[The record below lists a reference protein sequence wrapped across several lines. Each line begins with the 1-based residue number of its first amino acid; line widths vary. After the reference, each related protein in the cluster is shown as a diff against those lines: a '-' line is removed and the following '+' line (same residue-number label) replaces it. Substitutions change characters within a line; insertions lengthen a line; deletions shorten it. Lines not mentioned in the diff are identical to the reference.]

1 MDGRIKR
8 PTPDKRLALPRIGT
22 IKVGK
27 KVVGKNG
34 KEYPTSTD
42 YFIPGGKYAGMFT
55 KAFGDKPSTIQIVFP
70 DDDPSKV
77 CAERYE
83 YRDDAGGL
91 VAYGDGQTFN
101 VWNGKAYQ
109 SYTIEQY
116 PNLMQGIAQKHPNRA
131 VRAGYDGW
139 SVTLTL
145 TFVVPAVR
153 GVAGVWAFTTK
164 GAASSIPQVRNAFDA
179 VLENRGF
186 VRGII
191 FDLNVKFAT
200 TQKPGDNSRFPVVS
214 LVPNESEEN
223 VAIVKQAFVPI
234 NPPVVGIEQKK

>member
-1 MDGRIKR
+1 M
-8 PTPDKRLALPRIGT
+8 
-22 IKVGK
+22 
-27 KVVGKNG
+27 
-34 KEYPTSTD
+34 
-42 YFIPGGKYAGMFT
+42 
-55 KAFGDKPSTIQIVFP
+55 
-70 DDDPSKV
+70 
-77 CAERYE
+77 
-83 YRDDAGGL
+83 
-91 VAYGDGQTFN
+91 
-101 VWNGKAYQ
+101 
-109 SYTIEQY
+109 
-116 PNLMQGIAQKHPNRA
+116 
-131 VRAGYDGW
+131 
-139 SVTLTL
+139 
-145 TFVVPAVR
+145 PAVR